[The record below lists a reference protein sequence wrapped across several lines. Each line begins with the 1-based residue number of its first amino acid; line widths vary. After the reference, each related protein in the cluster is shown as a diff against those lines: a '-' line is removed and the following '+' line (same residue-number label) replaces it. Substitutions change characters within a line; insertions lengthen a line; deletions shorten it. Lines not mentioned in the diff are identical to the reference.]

1 MKRDLSEDI
10 KCLAPILTPQVFRD
24 TGGGGRGGVGKEL
37 GIKNKVLCFPNNM
50 PSIYTIRVLIWTL
63 A

>member
-24 TGGGGRGGVGKEL
+24 PGGGGGGGSGK
-37 GIKNKVLCFPNNM
+37 
-50 PSIYTIRVLIWTL
+50 S
-63 A
+63 